1 MKKILIMALSLLM
14 TVSANAGWVFLDQA
28 KAGSTVTLKSGD
40 TATGHLSKNVKVVI
54 ESGALVFFNNVVIEP
69 DYEGG
74 PTSYSQQH
82 AGVYCKGDATIEIR
96 YFGNVIHAY
105 GNNAPGIYVPKDKT
119 LTIRAAQEVQLSMLK
134 VYAEQG
140 AAIGAFA
147 KVNPSLASGFNS
159 CGNIVIES
167 GRIYAQST
175 YGAAIGGARETS
187 CGNITINGGSVVAKT
202 YGCSAAIGSGY
213 HTDGNGSKYWADC
226 GIIRI
231 NGGVV
236 KATNFNNL
244 AAGIG
249 TGSQGRCE
257 AIFINEGVDSV
268 YAKGYRCIGKG
279 PETQEF
285 RHGLMLFGQSFPQGL
300 TAEEYIYPT
309 PVVPEPEPEP
319 VCEQPYGV
327 TVTEKTHNSALVSW
341 SCDNEPDRNIF
352 YVMLVHN
359 NNLQEYYVSG
369 TYSYR
374 LTNLEP
380 NSSYSVY
387 ISHACGHYG
396 INMPSDI
403 VRFTTPSAPTPPS
416 PEASEAYTVYE
427 DGVLT
432 YYYDNKRSSRTGTVE
447 VYNPANPGMRFS
459 EYYTEVTTAV
469 IDPSFINASFTS
481 FRSLFFGGSG
491 RGYSYSLKNMTDIIG
506 LENIDTYSATDL
518 GQMFEGCKSLTY
530 LDLRSFD
537 LMAVQ
542 NVNSM
547 FYGCSALEEVILGI
561 DEFDLGSVTNMFAM
575 FSGCSSLTTIY
586 CNHDFSGHSLYP
598 TGEVFD
604 GCTSLVGGQGT
615 TYSASHTSHAYAR
628 PDGGSSAPGYFTSFT
643 CPQVENITV
652 VNVTGTSAEIFWDAT
667 SPYQKGWIVNVRPGT
682 VLTYTEDNRILL
694 TDLQPNTRY
703 TVGIQSSC
711 GGMDDI
717 FGKSVSFT
725 TSHGEGIEETSSDS
739 PSKGEK
745 ILRDGQL
752 YIIVGD
758 KMYDARGEEVK

>member
-1 MKKILIMALSLLM
+1 MKKSIFLALALLM
-14 TVSANAGWVFLDQA
+14 AVSANADMVDLTYA
-28 KAGSTVTLKSGD
+28 KAGSTVTLKSGV
-40 TATGHLSKNVKVVI
+40 TVSGTIRKNVKVVI
-54 ESGALVFFNNVVIEP
+54 ESGATVFFNNVIIEP

-82 AGVYCKGDATIEIR
+82 AGLYCKGDATIEIR
-96 YFGNVIHAY
+96 YFGNKIHAY
-105 GNNAPGIYVPKDKT
+105 GDDAPGIYVPKGKT

-134 VYAEQG
+134 VYAERG

-147 KVNPSLASGFNS
+147 KVQNQSGFNS

-175 YGAAIGGARETS
+175 YGAGIGGAHETS
-187 CGNITINGGSVVAKT
+187 CGDITINGGSVVAKT
-202 YGCSAAIGSGY
+202 YGHSAAIGSGY
-213 HTDGNGSKYWADC
+213 HTDLNGSDYWADC

-231 NGGVV
+231 NGGSV
-236 KATNFNNL
+236 KAENYNNL

-285 RHGLMLFGQSFPQGL
+285 RHGLTLFGQSFPQGL

-309 PVVPEPEPEP
+309 PVAPEPEPEP

-341 SCDNEPDRNIF
+341 SCDNDPDRNIF
-352 YVMLVHN
+352 YVMLIQN
-359 NNLQEYYVSG
+359 NNLHEYYVNG
-369 TYSYR
+369 KYSYR
-374 LTNLEP
+374 LTNLQP

-403 VRFTTPSAPTPPS
+403 VHFTTPSAPTPPS
-416 PEASEAYTVYE
+416 PAVSEAYTVYE

-432 YYYDNKRSSRTGTVE
+432 YYYDNQRSSRTGTVE
-447 VYNPANPGMRFS
+447 LYNPANPGTRFS
-459 EYYTEVTTAV
+459 EYNTEVSTAI

-491 RGYSYSLKNMTDIIG
+491 RGYSNSLKNMTDIIG

-518 GQMFEGCKSLTY
+518 GQMFAGCKSLTY
-530 LDLRSFD
+530 LDLRSFN
-537 LMAVQ
+537 LIAVQ

-561 DEFDLGSVTNMFAM
+561 DKFDLGSVTNMFAM

-604 GCTSLVGGQGT
+604 GCTSLVGGLGT
-615 TYSASHTSHAYAR
+615 TYSASHTTHEYAR
-628 PDGGSSAPGYFTSFT
+628 PDGGSSEQGYFTSFT

-667 SPYQKGWIVNVRPGT
+667 SPYQKGWVVSVTPGA
-682 VLTYTEDNRILL
+682 VLTYTEDSYILL
-694 TDLQPNTRY
+694 NDLQPKTRY

-711 GGMDDI
+711 GGIDDI
-717 FGKSVSFT
+717 FSKSVSFT
-725 TSHGEGIEETSSDS
+725 TSHGQGVEEVQGDNVQST
-739 PSKGEK
+739 KV
-745 ILRDGQL
+745 LRDGQL
-752 YIIVGD
+752 LILVGD
-758 KMYDARGEEVK
+758 KTYDATGVEVK

>member
-1 MKKILIMALSLLM
+1 MKKMLFMVLALLM
-14 TVSANAGWVFLDQA
+14 AVSANADMVDLTEA
-28 KAGSTVTLKSGD
+28 KAGSTVTLKSGV
-40 TATGHLSKNVKVVI
+40 TVYGTIRKNVKVVI
-54 ESGALVFFNNVVIEP
+54 ESGATVFFNNVIIEP

-74 PTSYSQQH
+74 PTSLSQQH
-82 AGVYCKGDATIEIR
+82 AGLYCKGDATIEIR
-96 YFGNVIHAY
+96 YFGNKIHAY
-105 GNNAPGIYVPKDKT
+105 GDNAPGIYVPKGKT

-134 VYAEQG
+134 VYAESG

-175 YGAAIGGARETS
+175 YGAGIGGAHETS

-202 YGCSAAIGSGY
+202 YGQSAAIGSGY
-213 HTDGNGSKYWADC
+213 HTDINGSKYWADC

-285 RHGLMLFGQSFPQGL
+285 RHGLTLFGQSFSQGL

-309 PVVPEPEPEP
+309 PVVPEPEP

-341 SCDNEPDRNIF
+341 SCDNEPDRSIF

-369 TYSYR
+369 KYSYR

-380 NSSYSVY
+380 NTSYSVY
-387 ISHACGHYG
+387 ISHACSHYG

-416 PEASEAYTVYE
+416 PDASEAYTVYE

-447 VYNPANPGMRFS
+447 LYNPANPGTRFAS
-459 EYYTEVTTAV
+459 YHDDVLTAI
-469 IDPSFINASFTS
+469 IDPSFYNASFTS

-491 RGYSYSLKNMTDIIG
+491 RGYSYSLRNMTDIIG

-561 DEFDLGSVTNMFAM
+561 NQFDLGSITNLYGM
-575 FSGCSSLTTIY
+575 FSDCSSLHTIY
-586 CNHDFSGHSLYP
+586 CNADLTYLSATEMFNQCS
-598 TGEVFD
+598 
-604 GCTSLVGGQGT
+604 SLVGGNGT
-615 TYSASHTSHAYAR
+615 NFSSVSNTYAR
-628 PDGGSSAPGYFTSFT
+628 PDGGSSEPGYFTSFT

-667 SPYQKGWIVNVRPGT
+667 SPYQKGWIVNVRPGS

-694 TDLQPNTRY
+694 TDLQPKTRY

-711 GGMDDI
+711 GGIDDI

-725 TSHGEGIEETSSDS
+725 TSHGQGIEEVQGDKVQST
-739 PSKGEK
+739 K

-752 YIIVGD
+752 FILVGD
-758 KMYDARGEEVK
+758 KTYDARGIEIKK

>member
-1 MKKILIMALSLLM
+1 MLFMALSLLM

-40 TATGHLSKNVKVVI
+40 TATGHLTKNVKVVI
-54 ESGALVFFNNVVIEP
+54 ESGALVFFNDVVIEP

-175 YGAAIGGARETS
+175 YGAAIGGAHETS
-187 CGNITINGGSVVAKT
+187 CGDININGGSVVAKT
-202 YGCSAAIGSGY
+202 YGKSAAIGSGY
-213 HTDGNGSKYWADC
+213 HTDINGSKYWADC

-369 TYSYR
+369 KYSYR

-432 YYYDNKRSSRTGTVE
+432 YYYDNRRSSRTGTVE
-447 VYNPANPGMRFS
+447 VYNPANPGTRFS
-459 EYYTEVTTAV
+459 GYNTEITTAV
-469 IDPSFINASFTS
+469 IDPSFVNADFTS
-481 FRSLFFGGSG
+481 YKWLFCGGTTSNNQLRS
-491 RGYSYSLKNMTDIIG
+491 MADIIG
-506 LENIDTYSATDL
+506 IENINTSNANSL
-518 GQMFEGCKSLTY
+518 EGMFMGCKKLTS

-537 LMAVQ
+537 FYYVQ
-542 NVNSM
+542 NVGRM
-547 FYGCSALEEVILGI
+547 FSGCSGLEEVILGI
-561 DEFDLGSVTNMFAM
+561 ENFAMYNVTDVTNMFYN
-575 FSGCSSLTTIY
+575 CSSLHTIY
-586 CNHDFSGHSLYP
+586 CNADLTYLSATEMFSQCS
-598 TGEVFD
+598 
-604 GCTSLVGGQGT
+604 SLVGGNGT
-615 TYSASHTSHAYAR
+615 NFSSSSSTYAR
-628 PDGGSSAPGYFTSFT
+628 PDGGSSEPGYFTSFT

-667 SPYQKGWIVNVRPGT
+667 SPYQNGWLLSVKPGG
-682 VLTYTEDNRILL
+682 LIDTEDSHILL
-694 TDLQPNTRY
+694 TGLQPKTRY
-703 TVGIQSSC
+703 TVGIQSMC
-711 GGMDDI
+711 GVIDDI
-717 FGKSVSFT
+717 IGKSVSFT
-725 TSHGEGIEETSSDS
+725 TSYGQGVEEVQGDNIQST
-739 PSKGEK
+739 K

-752 YIIVGD
+752 FILVGD
-758 KMYDARGEEVK
+758 KTYDARGVEIKK

>member
-105 GNNAPGIYVPKDKT
+105 GDNAPGIYVPKDKT

-134 VYAEQG
+134 VYAEKG

-175 YGAAIGGARETS
+175 YGAGIGGAHETS

-202 YGCSAAIGSGY
+202 YGSSAAIGSGY
-213 HTDGNGSKYWADC
+213 HTDLNGSKYWADC

-369 TYSYR
+369 KYSYR
-374 LTNLEP
+374 LTNLQP
-380 NSSYSVY
+380 NTNYSVY

-403 VRFTTPSAPTPPS
+403 VHFTTSQTPTPPS
-416 PEASEAYTVYE
+416 PAASEAYTVYE

-432 YYYDNKRSSRTGTVE
+432 YYYDNQRSSRTGTVE
-447 VYNPANPGMRFS
+447 LYNPANPGTRFAS
-459 EYYTEVTTAV
+459 YYNDVLTAI
-469 IDPSFINASFTS
+469 IDPSFANASFTS

-537 LMAVQ
+537 LMEVQ
-542 NVNSM
+542 NVASM
-547 FYGCSALEEVILGI
+547 FSGCSGLEEVILGI
-561 DEFDLGSVTNMFAM
+561 NQFELGSITNLYGMFN
-575 FSGCSSLTTIY
+575 GCSSLHTIY
-586 CNHDFSGHSLYP
+586 CNADLTYLSATEMFSQCS
-598 TGEVFD
+598 
-604 GCTSLVGGQGT
+604 SLVGGNGT
-615 TYSASHTSHAYAR
+615 NFSSPASTYAR
-628 PDGGSSAPGYFTSFT
+628 PDGGSSEPGYFTSFT

-667 SPYQKGWIVNVRPGT
+667 SPYQKGWLLSVKPGG
-682 VLTYTEDNRILL
+682 LIDTEDSHILL
-694 TDLQPNTRY
+694 TGLQPKTRY
-703 TVGIQSSC
+703 TVGIQSLC
-711 GGMDDI
+711 GGIDDI

-725 TSHGEGIEETSSDS
+725 TSYGQGVEEV
-739 PSKGEK
+739 KGDK
-745 ILRDGQL
+745 VQSTKVLRDGQL
-752 YIIVGD
+752 LILVGD
-758 KMYDARGEEVK
+758 KMYDARGVEIKK

>member
-1 MKKILIMALSLLM
+1 MLFMVLALLM
-14 TVSANAGWVFLDQA
+14 AVSANAGWVFLDQA

-54 ESGALVFFNNVVIEP
+54 ESGALVFFSNVVIEP

-96 YFGNVIHAY
+96 YFGNKIHAY
-105 GNNAPGIYVPKDKT
+105 GDDAPGIYVPKGKT

-175 YGAAIGGARETS
+175 YGAAIGGAHETS
-187 CGNITINGGSVVAKT
+187 CGDITINGGSVVAKT
-202 YGCSAAIGSGY
+202 YGHSAAIGSGY
-213 HTDGNGSKYWADC
+213 HTDLNGSNYWADC

-341 SCDNEPDRNIF
+341 SCDNEPDRDIF

-369 TYSYR
+369 KYSYR
-374 LTNLEP
+374 LTNLQP
-380 NSSYSVY
+380 NTNYSVY

-447 VYNPANPGMRFS
+447 VYNPANPGTRFS
-459 EYYTEVTTAV
+459 GYNTEITTAV
-469 IDPSFINASFTS
+469 IDPSFVNADFTS
-481 FRSLFFGGSG
+481 YKWLFCGGTTSNNQLRS
-491 RGYSYSLKNMTDIIG
+491 MADIIG
-506 LENIDTYSATDL
+506 IENINTSNANSL
-518 GQMFEGCKSLTY
+518 EGMFMGCKKLTS

-537 LMAVQ
+537 FYYVQ
-542 NVNSM
+542 NVGRM
-547 FYGCSALEEVILGI
+547 FSGCSGLEEVILGI
-561 DEFDLGSVTNMFAM
+561 ENFAMYNVTDVTNMFYN
-575 FSGCSSLTTIY
+575 CSSLHTIY
-586 CNHDFSGHSLYP
+586 CNADLTYLSATEMFSQCS
-598 TGEVFD
+598 
-604 GCTSLVGGQGT
+604 SLVGGNGT
-615 TYSASHTSHAYAR
+615 NFSSPASTYAR
-628 PDGGSSAPGYFTSFT
+628 PDGGSSEPGYFTSFT

-667 SPYQKGWIVNVRPGT
+667 SPYQNGWLLSVKPGG
-682 VLTYTEDNRILL
+682 LIDTEDSHILL
-694 TDLQPNTRY
+694 TGLQPKTRY
-703 TVGIQSSC
+703 TVGIQSMC
-711 GGMDDI
+711 GVIDDI
-717 FGKSVSFT
+717 IGKSVSFT
-725 TSHGEGIEETSSDS
+725 TSYGEGVEEVQGDNVQST
-739 PSKGEK
+739 K

-752 YIIVGD
+752 LILVGD
-758 KMYDARGEEVK
+758 KTYDARGVEI

>member
-1 MKKILIMALSLLM
+1 MLFMVLALLM
-14 TVSANAGWVFLDQA
+14 AVSANAGWVFLDQA

-40 TATGHLSKNVKVVI
+40 TATGHVTKNVKVVI
-54 ESGALVFFNNVVIEP
+54 ESGALVFFSNVTIEP

-74 PTSYSQQH
+74 PTSLSQQH

-96 YFGNVIHAY
+96 YFGNEIHAY
-105 GNNAPGIYVPKDKT
+105 GDNAPGIYVPKGKT

-134 VYAEQG
+134 VYAERG

-147 KVNPSLASGFNS
+147 KVPNQNGFNS

-175 YGAAIGGARETS
+175 YGAGIGGAHETS
-187 CGNITINGGSVVAKT
+187 CGDITINGGSVVAKT
-202 YGCSAAIGSGY
+202 YGHSAAIGSGY
-213 HTDGNGSKYWADC
+213 HTDLNGSKYWADC

-231 NGGVV
+231 NGGSV
-236 KATNFNNL
+236 KAENYNNL

-319 VCEQPYGV
+319 VCEQPYDV

-341 SCDNEPDRNIF
+341 SCDNEPDRDIF
-352 YVMLVHN
+352 YVMLVQN

-369 TYSYR
+369 KYSYR
-374 LTNLEP
+374 LTNLQP
-380 NSSYSVY
+380 NTNYSVY

-403 VRFTTPSAPTPPS
+403 VHFTTSQTPTPPS
-416 PEASEAYTVYE
+416 PAASEAYTVYE

-432 YYYDNKRSSRTGTVE
+432 YYYDNRRSSRTGTVE
-447 VYNPANPGMRFS
+447 LYNPANPGTRFAS
-459 EYYTEVTTAV
+459 YHDDVLTAI
-469 IDPSFINASFTS
+469 IDPSFANADFTS
-481 FRSLFFGGSG
+481 YKWLFCGGTTSNNQLRS
-491 RGYSYSLKNMTDIIG
+491 MADIIG
-506 LENIDTYSATDL
+506 IENINTSNANSL
-518 GQMFEGCKSLTY
+518 EGMFMGCKKLTS

-537 LMAVQ
+537 FYYVQ
-542 NVNSM
+542 NVGRM
-547 FYGCSALEEVILGI
+547 FNGCSGLEEVILGI
-561 DEFDLGSVTNMFAM
+561 ENFAMYNVTDVTNMFYN
-575 FSGCSSLTTIY
+575 CSSLHTIY
-586 CNHDFSGHSLYP
+586 CNADLTYLSATEMFSQCS
-598 TGEVFD
+598 
-604 GCTSLVGGQGT
+604 SLVGGNGT
-615 TYSASHTSHAYAR
+615 NFSSPASTYAR
-628 PDGGSSAPGYFTSFT
+628 PDGGSSEPGYFTSFT

-667 SPYQKGWIVNVRPGT
+667 SPYQKGWLLSVKPGG
-682 VLTYTEDNRILL
+682 LIDTEDSHILL
-694 TDLQPNTRY
+694 TGLQPKTRY
-703 TVGIQSSC
+703 TVGIQSLC
-711 GGMDDI
+711 GGIDDI

-725 TSHGEGIEETSSDS
+725 TSYGEGVEEVQGDNVQST
-739 PSKGEK
+739 K

-752 YIIVGD
+752 FILVGD
-758 KMYDARGEEVK
+758 KTYDARGVEIKK

>member
-1 MKKILIMALSLLM
+1 MLFMVLALLM
-14 TVSANAGWVFLDQA
+14 AVSANAGWVFLDQA

-54 ESGALVFFNNVVIEP
+54 ESGALVFFSNVTIEP

-74 PTSYSQQH
+74 PTSLSQQH

-96 YFGNVIHAY
+96 YFGNKIHAY
-105 GNNAPGIYVPKDKT
+105 GDNAPGIYVPKDKT

-134 VYAEQG
+134 VYAERG

-175 YGAAIGGARETS
+175 YGAGIGGAHETS
-187 CGNITINGGSVVAKT
+187 CGDITINGGSVVAKT
-202 YGCSAAIGSGY
+202 YGHSAAIGSGY
-213 HTDGNGSKYWADC
+213 HTDLNGSKYWADC

-231 NGGVV
+231 NGGSV
-236 KATNFNNL
+236 KAENYNNL

-285 RHGLMLFGQSFPQGL
+285 RHGLTLFGQSFPQGL

-309 PVVPEPEPEP
+309 PVVPVPEPEP
-319 VCEQPYGV
+319 VCEQPYDV

-341 SCDNEPDRNIF
+341 SCDNVPDRNIF
-352 YVMLVHN
+352 YVMLVQN

-369 TYSYR
+369 KYSYR
-374 LTNLEP
+374 LTNLQP
-380 NSSYSVY
+380 NTNYSVY

-403 VRFTTPSAPTPPS
+403 VHFTTSQTPTPPS
-416 PEASEAYTVYE
+416 PAASEAYTVYE

-432 YYYDNKRSSRTGTVE
+432 YYYDNRRSSRTGTVE
-447 VYNPANPGMRFS
+447 LYNPANPGTRFAS
-459 EYYTEVTTAV
+459 YHDEVLTAI
-469 IDPSFINASFTS
+469 IDPSFANADFTS
-481 FRSLFFGGSG
+481 YKWLFCGGTTSNNQLRS
-491 RGYSYSLKNMTDIIG
+491 MADIIG
-506 LENIDTYSATDL
+506 IENINTSNANSL
-518 GQMFEGCKSLTY
+518 EGMFMGCKKLTS

-537 LMAVQ
+537 FYYVQ
-542 NVNSM
+542 NVGRM
-547 FYGCSALEEVILGI
+547 FNGCSGLEEVILGI
-561 DEFDLGSVTNMFAM
+561 ENFAMYNVTDVTNMFYN
-575 FSGCSSLTTIY
+575 CSSLHTIY
-586 CNHDFSGHSLYP
+586 CNADLTYLSATEMFSQCS
-598 TGEVFD
+598 
-604 GCTSLVGGQGT
+604 SLVGGNGT
-615 TYSASHTSHAYAR
+615 NFSSPASTYAR
-628 PDGGSSAPGYFTSFT
+628 PDGGSSEPGYFTSFT

-667 SPYQKGWIVNVRPGT
+667 SPYQKGWLLSVKPGG
-682 VLTYTEDNRILL
+682 LIDTEDSHILL
-694 TDLQPNTRY
+694 TGLQPKTRY
-703 TVGIQSSC
+703 TVGIQSLC
-711 GGMDDI
+711 GGIDDI

-725 TSHGEGIEETSSDS
+725 TSYGEGVEEVQGDNVQST
-739 PSKGEK
+739 K

-752 YIIVGD
+752 FILVGD
-758 KMYDARGEEVK
+758 KTYDARGVEIKK

>member
-1 MKKILIMALSLLM
+1 MKKMLFMVLALLM
-14 TVSANAGWVFLDQA
+14 AVSANAGWVFLDQA

-54 ESGALVFFNNVVIEP
+54 ESGALVFFSNVVIEP

-96 YFGNVIHAY
+96 YFGNKIHAY
-105 GNNAPGIYVPKDKT
+105 GDDAPGIYVPKGKT

-175 YGAAIGGARETS
+175 YGAAIGGAHETS
-187 CGNITINGGSVVAKT
+187 CGDITINGGSVVAKT
-202 YGCSAAIGSGY
+202 YGHSAAIGSGY
-213 HTDGNGSKYWADC
+213 HTDLNGSNYWADC

-341 SCDNEPDRNIF
+341 SCDNEPDRDIF

-369 TYSYR
+369 KYSYR
-374 LTNLEP
+374 LTNLQP
-380 NSSYSVY
+380 NTNYSVY

-447 VYNPANPGMRFS
+447 VYNPANPGTRFS
-459 EYYTEVTTAV
+459 GYNTEITTAV
-469 IDPSFINASFTS
+469 IDPSFVNADFTS
-481 FRSLFFGGSG
+481 YKWLFCGGTTSNNQLRS
-491 RGYSYSLKNMTDIIG
+491 MADIIG
-506 LENIDTYSATDL
+506 IENINTSNANSL
-518 GQMFEGCKSLTY
+518 EGMFMGCKKLTS

-537 LMAVQ
+537 FYYVQ
-542 NVNSM
+542 NVGRM
-547 FYGCSALEEVILGI
+547 FSGCSGLEEVILGI
-561 DEFDLGSVTNMFAM
+561 ENFAMYNVTDVTNMFYN
-575 FSGCSSLTTIY
+575 CSSLHTIY
-586 CNHDFSGHSLYP
+586 CNADLTYLSATEMFSQCS
-598 TGEVFD
+598 
-604 GCTSLVGGQGT
+604 SLVGGNGT
-615 TYSASHTSHAYAR
+615 NFSSPASTYAR
-628 PDGGSSAPGYFTSFT
+628 PDGGSSEPGYFTSFT

-667 SPYQKGWIVNVRPGT
+667 SPYQNGWLLSVKPGG
-682 VLTYTEDNRILL
+682 LIDTEDSHILL
-694 TDLQPNTRY
+694 TGLQPKTRY
-703 TVGIQSSC
+703 TVGIQSMC
-711 GGMDDI
+711 GVIDDI
-717 FGKSVSFT
+717 IGKSVSFT
-725 TSHGEGIEETSSDS
+725 TSYGEGVEEVQGDNVQST
-739 PSKGEK
+739 K

-752 YIIVGD
+752 LILVGD
-758 KMYDARGEEVK
+758 KTYDARGVEI